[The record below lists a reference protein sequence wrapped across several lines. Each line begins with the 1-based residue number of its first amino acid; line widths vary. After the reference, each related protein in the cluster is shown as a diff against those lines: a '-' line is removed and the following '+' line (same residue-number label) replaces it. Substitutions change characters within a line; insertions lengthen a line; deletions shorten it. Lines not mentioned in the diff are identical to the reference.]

1 MLFEIMLESY
11 KDNIFTSI
19 RLQEDFFEEMLEEAV
34 DEVDIEAKVMISLK
48 IDYILLLFYNLIRL
62 FLISISSIMPINILI
77 NKYFFEILNV

>member
-48 IDYILLLFYNLIRL
+48 IDYILLIILQFDQIVFNINLQYYDYQH
-62 FLISISSIMPINILI
+62 FNQ
-77 NKYFFEILNV
+77 